1 MTLDNNDRKELIKYR
16 MQQAFECVDEVDF
29 LIENSKFKIAVNRI
43 YYGMFYSLLALGLKD
58 EYESSK
64 HSQLIGWF
72 NKLYIHQGLIEV
84 KYGKMIYKA
93 FTLRNES
100 DYEPFIEYEQE
111 EVKELYLKMKEFIA
125 KVDDIIVEYYNSI
138 PNGNKL

>member
-1 MTLDNNDRKELIKYR
+1 MTLDFNDRKELIKYR
-16 MQQAFECVDEVDF
+16 MQQASECVEEVGF
-29 LIENSKFKIAVNRI
+29 LIENNKFKIAVNRI

-58 EYESSK
+58 QYESSK

-72 NKLYIHQGLIEV
+72 NKNYIHLGLIEV

-100 DYEPFIEYEQE
+100 DYEPFIEYELQ
-111 EVKELYLKMKEFIA
+111 EVKELYINMKEFIA
-125 KVDDIIVEYYNSI
+125 KVDEIIIQNNSS
-138 PNGNKL
+138 NS